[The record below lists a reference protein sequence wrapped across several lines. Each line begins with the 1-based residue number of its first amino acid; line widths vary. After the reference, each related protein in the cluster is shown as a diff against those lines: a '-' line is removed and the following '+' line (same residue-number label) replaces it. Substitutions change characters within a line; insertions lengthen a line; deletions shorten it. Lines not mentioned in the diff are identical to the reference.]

1 MYKSIFIICF
11 TLLNDTY
18 YKQFIAVE
26 LRQRL
31 VVQLGHLHP

>member
-11 TLLNDTY
+11 KLLNDTY
-18 YKQFIAVE
+18 YKQFIDLK

-31 VVQLGHLHP
+31 VLQLGYLRP